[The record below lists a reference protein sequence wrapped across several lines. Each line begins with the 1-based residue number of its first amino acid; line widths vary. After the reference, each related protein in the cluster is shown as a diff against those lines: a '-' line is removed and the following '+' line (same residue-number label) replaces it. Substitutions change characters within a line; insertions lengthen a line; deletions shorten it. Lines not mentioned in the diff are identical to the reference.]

1 MAQLRLTPLSELAQL
16 RLTPLSELP
25 SRPARSTSSE
35 SRDARAGDGLWDAV
49 LTKADPVHPADGP
62 SADAVLQDA
71 AWAEGQGQF
80 ALAATLYSRAF
91 WSIRYT
97 LDAAPE
103 PQASGG
109 GLLSR
114 LGLGGSWHAAADTP
128 GSGGAAALDSY
139 LAMVRCRLILGDCG
153 FVCDA
158 LHVLELQMW
167 RLGKP
172 LVSNSAHARLFGE
185 LLAKA
190 AGDMLCV
197 VARLLARPHHEAM
210 LGEGTLHVHLHRA
223 EGLGPPG
230 GDAADPFVRLS
241 LAGNQGKSRTVS
253 RTRDPVWDERFEL
266 RGSLRQL
273 LSEPMLLHA
282 VAAERGAARAESLG
296 SALVDVGGAL
306 CRAADAELAVEMLA
320 AGTDAVGAAVPAG
333 VVHVRL
339 AWRADA
345 AEAEMRDDEAAA
357 VLLAE
362 GRAANDAGKHAA
374 AAAAFAGAC
383 VRQPKPTSVL
393 SLANMLAK
401 AGRTRAALALLAL
414 LSVSGLRSAM
424 NAATAREVGTRRAEL
439 GMACLLRLLSGGGGS
454 PAAGAEEEGGRYDAE
469 AEALAAKERL
479 SLPVDHPERSGLAA
493 EMARRGHAA
502 NAEDDLHEAARCFAA
517 AFRLRAAPAGGGA
530 AAMLSL
536 CAMRRRQGHAGWS
549 ARGVALLLASARP
562 MSDAERSAA
571 ARLGAAPAAEL
582 PPVWTATMLDE
593 VAASLVWLPNAE
605 VFCSGEG
612 LFFTSPAELEAAVA
626 AEAEAFAAAQAAEA
640 EAADAERAAQQARAE
655 AERAAHAASAATTA
669 AAERACRWA
678 EAEAQLDAMMS
689 PQQPQRPTAVAGAS
703 PSEHLLGLA
712 RILAESPK
720 QRGVVR

>member
-1 MAQLRLTPLSELAQL
+1 MAQDQL

-25 SRPARSTSSE
+25 SRPARSTSV
-35 SRDARAGDGLWDAV
+35 DARAGDGLWDTV
-49 LTKADPVHPADGP
+49 LTKADPVHPADGMP
-62 SADAVLQDA
+62 ADAVLQDA

-91 WSIRYT
+91 WSVRDM
-97 LDAAPE
+97 LGAAQE
-103 PQASGG
+103 PQAGGG
-109 GLLSR
+109 GLLRR
-114 LGLGGSWHAAADTP
+114 LGLAAGWHAPADTP
-128 GSGGAAALDSY
+128 GSGGDAALDSY
-139 LAMVRCRLILGDCG
+139 LAMVRCRLLLGDCG

-172 LVSNSAHARLFGE
+172 LSSNSKHARLVGE

-197 VARLLARPHHEAM
+197 VARLLARPSHEAM

-223 EGLGPPG
+223 DGLGPRDG
-230 GDAADPFVRLS
+230 GAADPFVRLS
-241 LAGNQGKSRTVS
+241 LAGNQRKSRTVS
-253 RTRDPVWDERFEL
+253 RTRDPVWDEHFEL

-282 VAAERGAARAESLG
+282 VAAERGAARAECLG

-306 CRAADAELAVEMLA
+306 RRAADAELAMEILA
-320 AGTDAVGAAVPAG
+320 ADTDGAGAAVPAG
-333 VVHVRL
+333 VVHMRL

-345 AEAEMRDDEAAA
+345 AEAELRDDEAATR
-357 VLLAE
+357 LLAM
-362 GRAANDAGKHAA
+362 GRAANEAAEHAA

-401 AGRTRAALALLAL
+401 TGRPRAALALLAL
-414 LSVSGLRSAM
+414 LGVSGLRSAM
-424 NAATAREVGTRRAEL
+424 NAATARELGTRRAEL
-439 GMACLLRLLSGGGGS
+439 GMLCMLRLLSGGAQ
-454 PAAGAEEEGGRYDAE
+454 AAGGEEEDGAVGARD
-469 AEALAAKERL
+469 ALAVGAKEL
-479 SLPVDHPERSGLAA
+479 SLPVDHRERSDLAA

-502 NAEDDLHEAARCFAA
+502 NAEGDLDEAARCFAA

-571 ARLGAAPAAEL
+571 ARLVAAPAPEL

-612 LFFTSPAELEAAVA
+612 LFFTSPVELEAAVA

-640 EAADAERAAQQARAE
+640 AAADADRAALQAQAE
-655 AERAAHAASAATTA
+655 AERAARVASAATTA

-689 PQQPQRPTAVAGAS
+689 PQQQTHATAVAGGGAS

-720 QRGVVR
+720 QQRTVVR